1 MPDVR
6 FLVADANPSV
16 QKFFQQLIVG
26 YGFEAD
32 SIKTAS
38 TAQAALAL
46 ATEHA
51 PHMLLSDC
59 YANGEVSAFDLHRE
73 ALTRNPDC
81 RLALMSAHV
90 NDTLTQQA
98 QQANALFY
106 LAKPFTAAEVKEA
119 MSRAMEQLGNQ
130 HPAIARKLHSAV
142 APTNQAGA
150 APTSAKTATQRP
162 ILPALP
168 KLKAGDAVLYLG
180 RYDTVKNVILRQGE
194 LVVHLVGTP
203 GMVPASK
210 LTKL

>member
-1 MPDVR
+1 MSDVR

-38 TAQAALAL
+38 TPHAALAL
-46 ATEHA
+46 ASEHA

-59 YANGEVSAFDLHRE
+59 YTDGELSAFDLHRE

-81 RLALMSAHV
+81 RLALMSAQV

-106 LAKPFTAAEVKEA
+106 LAKPFTAAEVKQA
-119 MSRAMEQLGNQ
+119 MADALALLGKQ
-130 HPAIARKLHSAV
+130 HPAIAK
-142 APTNQAGA
+142 
-150 APTSAKTATQRP
+150 KMQRP
-162 ILPALP
+162 VLPALP
-168 KLKAGDAVLYLG
+168 KFKAGDAVLYLG
-180 RYDTVKNVILRQGE
+180 RYDTVKHVILRQGE
-194 LVVHLVGTP
+194 LVVSLLGTP
-203 GMVPASK
+203 GMVLASK

>member
-16 QKFFQQLIVG
+16 QKFFHQLIVG

-38 TAQAALAL
+38 SAHAALAL
-46 ATEHA
+46 ASEHA

-59 YANGEVSAFDLHRE
+59 YADGEVSAFDLHRE
-73 ALTRNPDC
+73 ALTHNPEC
-81 RLALMSAHV
+81 RLALMSAQV

-106 LAKPFTAAEVKEA
+106 LAKPFTAAEVKQA
-119 MSRAMEQLGNQ
+119 MSSALELLGKQHPVIAKRMQ
-130 HPAIARKLHSAV
+130 HPATSASRT
-142 APTNQAGA
+142 AA
-150 APTSAKTATQRP
+150 APQQRP
-162 ILPALP
+162 ALPALP
-168 KLKAGDAVLYLG
+168 KFKAGDAVLYLG

-194 LVVHLVGTP
+194 LVVSLLGTP
-203 GMVPASK
+203 GMVLATK